1 MQLRR
6 CRMLPYAAVCCR
18 MLPYAGVC
26 KVDEALEEC
35 SFDAAVC
42 YRMLPYC
49 CRIADVLLTYA
60 GADRDKAPQVRRD
73 FGDAREVCVT
83 LPAVF

>member
-1 MQLRR
+1 
-6 CRMLPYAAVCCR
+6 MLK
-18 MLPYAGVC
+18 YAGVC

-35 SFDAAVC
+35 SFDAAV
-42 YRMLPYC
+42 C

-73 FGDAREVCVT
+73 FGNAREVCV
-83 LPAVF
+83 VC